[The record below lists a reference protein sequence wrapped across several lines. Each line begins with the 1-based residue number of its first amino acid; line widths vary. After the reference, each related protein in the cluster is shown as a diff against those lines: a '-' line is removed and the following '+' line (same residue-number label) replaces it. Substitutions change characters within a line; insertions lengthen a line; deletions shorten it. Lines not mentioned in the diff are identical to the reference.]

1 MAKIV
6 GNNIYIHKSAF
17 DDLLERIKDSGRR
30 ADVIVAKQEIDDA
43 IAKNE
48 KENEVIYKSLTN
60 YEVIK
65 YDKSKHQIS
74 FIDSPDWLTAN
85 EPEVGDAIMLKMNQ
99 DWSWKFIPARKK
111 NKQIYHSK
119 ELFIEPSFYDG
130 FDVIAAHNRTKQWQ
144 AIPGIK
150 EVKKY
155 IGNKDFWVKFLNENG
170 MEI

>member
-6 GNNIYIHKSAF
+6 GSCIYVHKSNF

-30 ADVIVAKQEIDDA
+30 ADVIVAKQEIDKY
-43 IAKNE
+43 I
-48 KENEVIYKSLTN
+48 KSYYNTHDFN

-85 EPEVGDAIMLKMNQ
+85 EPEVGNAMMLKMLQ
-99 DWSWKFIPARKK
+99 DWTWKSIPARKK
-111 NKQIYHSK
+111 NPQIYHGK
-119 ELFIEPSFYDG
+119 WKFVDQSFYKD
-130 FDVIAAHNRTKQWQ
+130 FDVIESYNREKQWQ

-150 EVKKY
+150 EVKSK
-155 IGNKDFWVKFLNENG
+155 IGNKDFWKEFLKQNG
-170 MEI
+170 MEL